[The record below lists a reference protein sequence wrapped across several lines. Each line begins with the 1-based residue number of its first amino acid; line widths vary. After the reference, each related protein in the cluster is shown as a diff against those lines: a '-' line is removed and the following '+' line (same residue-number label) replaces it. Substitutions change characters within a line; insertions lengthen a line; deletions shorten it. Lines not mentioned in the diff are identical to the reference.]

1 MITTRALNAPASTF
15 NHASAGATQFNI
27 SFVDT
32 SAYPGSSFSRQP
44 SQLPFIDAPIH
55 FLSARFTG
63 RNRELAVIERA
74 LHRSGRNVPMRCVLY
89 GNQGVGKSQLTYK
102 WAKSTFDRGENR
114 YVMWISA
121 TTVEKLYQGFC
132 RLLHSVNHPDRSHP
146 EQSVRLAAAQRWL
159 EEVDSGDWL
168 LVLDNVFPETVDF
181 LRQHLPRQNG
191 RGSILLTTRTQHVAM
206 TLASAAG
213 EQHEMVE
220 VPLLSVAAG
229 VELFLGH
236 FSNGEMDAPSP
247 KVEQIVKSVGCLPLA
262 ISHAASYM
270 KQTGCTVDNMLNLYS
285 SKRKMDVSLGAERS
299 LESFDL
305 RTPSRSSAGKIP
317 YQNTNTNRSLRH

>member
-1 MITTRALNAPASTF
+1 MTTRNFNAPSSTF
-15 NHASAGATQFNI
+15 NVIGGSQYWVSNNYTGAHR
-27 SFVDT
+27 
-32 SAYPGSSFSRQP
+32 AGSSSRQP

-55 FLSARFTG
+55 YLSAHFTG
-63 RNRELAVIERA
+63 RNDELRFITRA
-74 LHRSGRNVPMRCVLY
+74 LQRSGRNVPMRCVLY

-102 WAKSTFDRGENR
+102 WAKSTFDQGENR

-181 LRQHLPRQNG
+181 LRQHLPRRNG
-191 RGSILLTTRTQHVAM
+191 RGSILLTTRTQPVAVA
-206 TLASAAG
+206 LASTAG
-213 EQHEMVE
+213 EQHEVVE

-236 FSNGEMDAPSP
+236 FTDGEIDAPSA

-270 KQTGCTVDNMLNLYS
+270 KQTGSTVDDMLNLYE
-285 SKRKMDVSLGAERS
+285 SKRTIDVSLYAQSS
-299 LESFDL
+299 L
-305 RTPSRSSAGKIP
+305 
-317 YQNTNTNRSLRH
+317 

>member
-1 MITTRALNAPASTF
+1 MLEILKLYCEILPSTSSPVSPLNMITTQALNAPSSTF
-15 NHASAGATQFNI
+15 NVIGGSQFNHCSVSI
-27 SFVDT
+27 VDT
-32 SAYPGSSFSRQP
+32 SAQPANSSSKQP
-44 SQLPFIDAPIH
+44 AQLPFIDAPIH
-55 FLSARFTG
+55 FLSDRFTG
-63 RNRELAVIERA
+63 RNDELAVIERA

-102 WAKSTFDRGENR
+102 WAKSTYDRGENR
-114 YVMWISA
+114 YVVWISA

-132 RLLHSVNHPDRSHP
+132 RLLHSVKHPDRSHP

-181 LRQHLPRQNG
+181 LREHLPRQNG
-191 RGSILLTTRTQHVAM
+191 RGSILLTTRTQPVAM
-206 TLASAAG
+206 ALASAAG
-213 EQHEMVE
+213 ERHEVVE

-236 FSNGEMDAPSP
+236 FSGGEIDALSA

-270 KQTGCTVDNMLNLYS
+270 KQSGSTVGDMVNLYE
-285 SKRKMDVSLGAERS
+285 SKRKIDVSVGAKLS
-299 LESFDL
+299 LESFD
-305 RTPSRSSAGKIP
+305 
-317 YQNTNTNRSLRH
+317 

>member
-1 MITTRALNAPASTF
+1 MITTQTLNAPGSTF
-15 NHASAGATQFNI
+15 NHASAGATQFNLNNC
-27 SFVDT
+27 SVSLVDT
-32 SAYPGSSFSRQP
+32 GAQAAGSPSRQP
-44 SQLPFIDAPIH
+44 AQLPFIDAPIH

-63 RNRELAVIERA
+63 RNDELAVIERA

-181 LRQHLPRQNG
+181 LREHLPRQNG
-191 RGSILLTTRTQHVAM
+191 RGSILLTTRTQPVAM
-206 TLASAAG
+206 ALASAAG

-220 VPLLSVAAG
+220 VPLLSVVAG

-236 FSNGEMDAPSP
+236 FTHGEIDAPST

-262 ISHAASYM
+262 ISHAASYI
-270 KQTGCTVDNMLNLYS
+270 KQTGSTVDDMLTLYE
-285 SKRKMDVSLGAERS
+285 SKRKIDVSLCAR
-299 LESFDL
+299 
-305 RTPSRSSAGKIP
+305 RWSSSTYGLLQAD
-317 YQNTNTNRSLRH
+317 

>member
-1 MITTRALNAPASTF
+1 
-15 NHASAGATQFNI
+15 
-27 SFVDT
+27 
-32 SAYPGSSFSRQP
+32 
-44 SQLPFIDAPIH
+44 
-55 FLSARFTG
+55 
-63 RNRELAVIERA
+63 
-74 LHRSGRNVPMRCVLY
+74 MRCVLY

-102 WAKSTFDRGENR
+102 WAKTTFDRGENR

-146 EQSVRLAAAQRWL
+146 EQSVRLAAAQRWF

-181 LRQHLPRQNG
+181 LREHLPRQNG

-206 TLASAAG
+206 ALASAAG
-213 EQHEMVE
+213 EQHEVVE

-236 FSNGEMDAPSP
+236 FPDGEIDAPP
-247 KVEQIVKSVGCLPLA
+247 AKVEQIVKSVGCLPLA

-270 KQTGCTVDNMLNLYS
+270 KQTRSTVDDMLNLYE
-285 SKRKMDVSLGAERS
+285 SKRKIDVSLGAISS
-299 LESFDL
+299 LD
-305 RTPSRSSAGKIP
+305 
-317 YQNTNTNRSLRH
+317 SLTY

>member
-1 MITTRALNAPASTF
+1 MSSEEANTTCPILTQAP
-15 NHASAGATQFNI
+15 I
-27 SFVDT
+27 PVRL
-32 SAYPGSSFSRQP
+32 GSSNKYPPQH
-44 SQLPFIDAPIH
+44 PFIDAPIH

-63 RNRELAVIERA
+63 RNDELAVIERA

-102 WAKSTFDRGENR
+102 WAKSTYDRGENR

-132 RLLHSVNHPDRSHP
+132 RLLHTVNHPDRSHP

-168 LVLDNVFPETVDF
+168 LVLDNVFPDTVDF
-181 LRQHLPRQNG
+181 LREHLPRQNG
-191 RGSILLTTRTQHVAM
+191 RGNILLTTRTQRVAM
-206 TLASAAG
+206 ALASAAG
-213 EQHEMVE
+213 ERHEVVE
-220 VPLLSVAAG
+220 VPLLTVAAG

-236 FSNGEMDAPSP
+236 FTHGEIDAPAA

-270 KQTGCTVDNMLNLYS
+270 KQTGSY
-285 SKRKMDVSLGAERS
+285 G
-299 LESFDL
+299 
-305 RTPSRSSAGKIP
+305 G
-317 YQNTNTNRSLRH
+317 